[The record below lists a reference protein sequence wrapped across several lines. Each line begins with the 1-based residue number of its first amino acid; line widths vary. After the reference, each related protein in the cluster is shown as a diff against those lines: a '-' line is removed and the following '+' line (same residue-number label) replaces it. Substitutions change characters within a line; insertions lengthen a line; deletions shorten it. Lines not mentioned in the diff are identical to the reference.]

1 MLAKIEINYPKTS
14 LGLSKDRQHLSEEWI
29 FPKAKY
35 VSWIRGQQGCGLR
48 KVLVFKS
55 LGVEPTIQC
64 VFLAY
69 FDPKYHSGRFIQAN
83 PPKSKT
89 FSYIFPSFVY
99 LLLTK
104 PIAKWSRAPG

>member
-64 VFLAY
+64 GFLAY
-69 FDPKYHSGRFIQAN
+69 FDHSGRFIQAN

-89 FSYIFPSFVY
+89 FSYIFSKFCLFIINQTY
-99 LLLTK
+99 
-104 PIAKWSRAPG
+104 G